1 MKLLFIRGNINH
13 ELLLLRD
20 YLMPSEDRIASDS
33 SRLMWDGRTYG
44 TTPTWTYSKE
54 RDGSFLIY
62 AQKGNRY
69 NVIFITGILVVLLA
83 SMAGIMVYYFALSV
97 VLSSVPMIL
106 TVIFFYWHHL
116 SSQKR
121 AFRQEETFQE
131 RIILRVNP
139 NGTVELPRHQVTLPS
154 ESKIVIQVVCD
165 YSPQQYDDGVDE
177 EEDAPYTELN
187 LLVES
192 EDGEQFLAYG
202 LVGDQA
208 FGPASR
214 KKICNNSFSS
224 YGAKK
229 LAKVTGCPIVRV
241 PVSK

>member
-1 MKLLFIRGNINH
+1 
-13 ELLLLRD
+13 
-20 YLMPSEDRIASDS
+20 MPLEDRIARDT
-33 SRLMWDGRTYG
+33 SRLMWDERAYG

-62 AQKGNRY
+62 ARDGMRSE
-69 NVIFITGILVVLLA
+69 VIFITGILVVLLA

-97 VLSSVPMIL
+97 VLSLVPMIL
-106 TVIFFYWHHL
+106 TSIFFYWYHL
-116 SSQKR
+116 SSWQQ
-121 AFRQEETFQE
+121 AFRQEEAFQE
-131 RIILRVNP
+131 RIILRVNS
-139 NGTVELPRHQVTLPS
+139 NGTVELPRHQVTLSS

-165 YSPQQYDDGVDE
+165 YSPLQYEDGVDE
-177 EEDAPYTELN
+177 EEDPPYSELN

-208 FGPASR
+208 FGPAAR
-214 KKICNNSFSS
+214 KTICNNSFSS

-229 LAKVTGCPIVRV
+229 LAKVTGWPIVRV
-241 PVSK
+241 PGKK